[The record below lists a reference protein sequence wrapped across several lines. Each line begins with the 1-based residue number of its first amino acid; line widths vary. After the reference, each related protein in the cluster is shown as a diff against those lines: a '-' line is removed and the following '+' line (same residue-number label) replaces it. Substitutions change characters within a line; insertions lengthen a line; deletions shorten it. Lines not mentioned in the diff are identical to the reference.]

1 MEEPDIKLPEPI
13 HTKKIYEKLDL
24 FSQDN
29 PIRRWAGYDMIDAL
43 FYLYLFNKY
52 KNQCLIQY
60 RGATSR
66 NALGV
71 ELQIKQRMT
80 KLDKQ
85 VYETHLGEVAKQL
98 ANCIKREPTSIVIP
112 LYLKT
117 PKGGHANILI
127 YRKDGNVIEHF
138 EPHGEKFSYSDQ
150 KINDLIDKRIN
161 EFMNILNKILKKDKK
176 PPVTLVTASVVCP
189 RRFGLQNLEAMS
201 KSKKLR
207 LEGGGYCAAWSMFF
221 TEVALKN
228 PTIPSNELLNIIF
241 NKLDTIGDKEKQ
253 ADYLR
258 KIIIGY
264 INLIN
269 EKIEKYFS
277 FITGTNM
284 SLENITQMLKNTK
297 SASLFKDYHTILN
310 IEIQLLNNPNLTK
323 QQYLNSLIEQERNV
337 TDPVE
342 LEKIRHNIN
351 ILERMDD
358 ILNPS
363 PVSDKSISVKS
374 KTKSKS
380 KSPSPKNVTVRKKR
394 VKKQPVELEE
404 IVVEEKKEK
413 LIPSPKKIALEHIPP
428 HIMDLWFPPK
438 ALTPRKDET
447 PIELESL
454 SSVSSFVITPNCPEG
469 KVFDAQKGRCVKIK
483 TKTQKI
489 SPKTSPKI
497 IQKTSPKAKT
507 KKLKPCPEGE
517 ERNPETGRCKKIKV
531 YPPCPPGQE
540 RDPVTHR
547 CKTIKLKKK

>member
-24 FSQDN
+24 FSKDN
-29 PIRRWAGYDMIDAL
+29 PIRRWSGYDMIDTF

-60 RGATSR
+60 RGVTAK
-66 NALGV
+66 NALGI

-80 KLDKQ
+80 KLDKEI
-85 VYETHLGEVAKQL
+85 YESHLVEVAKQL

-127 YRKDGNVIEHF
+127 YRKNGNVIEHF
-138 EPHGEKFSYSDQ
+138 EPHGDKYSYSDQ
-150 KINDLIDKRIN
+150 KINELIDRRLN
-161 EFMNILNKILKKDKK
+161 EFMNILNNILKKDKK
-176 PPVTLVTASVVCP
+176 PSVTLLSSNVVCP
-189 RRFGLQNLEAMS
+189 SRFGLQNLEAMS

-241 NKLDTIGDKEKQ
+241 NKLDTIGNKEKQ
-253 ADYLR
+253 SDYLR

-269 EKIEKYFS
+269 DKIEKYFS
-277 FITGTNM
+277 FITGTKM
-284 SLENITQMLKNTK
+284 SLENITEILKK
-297 SASLFKDYHTILN
+297 EKRVSLLKEYITILD

-323 QQYLNSLIEQERNV
+323 EQYLNNLREQERN
-337 TDPVE
+337 TIFPVE
-342 LEKIRHNIN
+342 LEKIRHKIN
-351 ILERMDD
+351 TLERMDVL
-358 ILNPS
+358 LNPS
-363 PVSDKSISVKS
+363 PVSDKSMSVKS
-374 KTKSKS
+374 KTKS

-394 VKKQPVELEE
+394 VKNQPVELEE
-404 IVVEEKKEK
+404 IVVEEKIEK
-413 LIPSPKKIALEHIPP
+413 PISSPKQLELEQISPQLE
-428 HIMDLWFPPK
+428 DVWFPPK

-454 SSVSSFVITPNCPEG
+454 SSISSFIITPNCPEG
-469 KVFDAQKGRCVKIK
+469 KVFDSQKGRCVKIK
-483 TKTQKI
+483 NKT
-489 SPKTSPKI
+489 PKTSPKI

>member
-13 HTKKIYEKLDL
+13 HTKKIHEKLDL

-29 PIRRWAGYDMIDAL
+29 PIRRWSGYDIIDTL

-60 RGATSR
+60 KGVTSK

-80 KLDKQ
+80 QLDKQ
-85 VYETHLGEVAKQL
+85 VYQTHLNEVASQL
-98 ANCIKREPTSIVIP
+98 ANCIKKEPTSIVIP

-117 PKGGHANILI
+117 AKGGHANILI

-138 EPHGEKFSYSDQ
+138 EPHGDKYSYSDQ
-150 KINDLIDKRIN
+150 KINDLVDRR
-161 EFMNILNKILKKDKK
+161 LNDFIKVLNNILKKDKK
-176 PPVTLVTASVVCP
+176 PSVTLMSSNIVCP

-241 NKLDTIGDKEKQ
+241 NKLDTIGDREKQ

-277 FITGTNM
+277 FITGTKM
-284 SLENITQMLKNTK
+284 SLESITQMIKNTK
-297 SASLFKDYHTILN
+297 NASLFKDYNTILN
-310 IEIQLLNNPNLTK
+310 IEMLLLNNPNLTK

-337 TDPVE
+337 TDRAE

-363 PVSDKSISVKS
+363 PVSDKSMSAKS
-374 KTKSKS
+374 KTKS

-394 VKKQPVELEE
+394 IKKQPVEVEE
-404 IVVEEKKEK
+404 IIVEEKIEK
-413 LIPSPKKIALEHIPP
+413 PISSPKQLDLEQIPP
-428 HIMDLWFPPK
+428 QLRDLWFPPK

-454 SSVSSFVITPNCPEG
+454 SSVSSFIITPNCPEG
-469 KVFDAQKGRCVKIK
+469 KVFDSQKGRCVKIK

-489 SPKTSPKI
+489 SPKISPKI

-507 KKLKPCPEGE
+507 KKVKPCPEGE